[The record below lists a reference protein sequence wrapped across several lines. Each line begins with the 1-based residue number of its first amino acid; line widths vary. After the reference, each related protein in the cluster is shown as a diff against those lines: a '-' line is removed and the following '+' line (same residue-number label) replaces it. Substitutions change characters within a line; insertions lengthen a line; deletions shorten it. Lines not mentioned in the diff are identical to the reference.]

1 MNINSFNYK
10 SLELILIQIKY
21 GNENKNKLLDK
32 LIFKNILNNLT
43 KINNIPIENSLKNI
57 LYEKTKMQ
65 NGINNKF
72 NYIKKITNNNNNN
85 NSKLI
90 ENNPNN
96 NLSLDSNKYSQK
108 KYENRV
114 YTIEKINLIDKKNK
128 NFKIINDKLLDIIES
143 ILKIIKN
150 LYKHLLILQ
159 IKNYLNVR

>member
-1 MNINSFNYK
+1 
-10 SLELILIQIKY
+10 
-21 GNENKNKLLDK
+21 
-32 LIFKNILNNLT
+32 
-43 KINNIPIENSLKNI
+43 
-57 LYEKTKMQ
+57 MQ

-143 ILKIIKN
+143 ILKIIKKFVQTFIDISN
-150 LYKHLLILQ
+150 KELSKCKIDLDINNDTYFK
-159 IKNYLNVR
+159 YLKYTFLVNI